1 MKNLLTV
8 ANLTK
13 AFNETGPVVDDISFE
28 VRENEIF
35 AMLGPSG
42 CGKTT
47 SLRLIAGFERAD
59 RGTVGI
65 EDKVLESADIHVA
78 PQDRGVGFV
87 FQDYALF
94 PHLSVID
101 NVAFGLGDIPGH
113 KRRVYAEEVLCR
125 TGMGDFQER

>member
-1 MKNLLTV
+1 YPGAASLVVYRRSYVCGSSTLRTCHSTIFIPVCWILILERAEKNMKNLLTV

-87 FQDYALF
+87 FQD
-94 PHLSVID
+94 
-101 NVAFGLGDIPGH
+101 
-113 KRRVYAEEVLCR
+113 
-125 TGMGDFQER
+125 